1 MRIIID
7 KKRKRGESGNTLVEF
22 ALCLTVLTPLT
33 LGLFSVGMNL
43 TRNMQ
48 VTQVSRSTGLMYVR
62 QIDFSILQNQRL
74 IVRLTNGL
82 GMQLNANYDPDPDGR
97 GVVIVS
103 QVTIPSDADCT
114 GAGLALGACTN
125 LGVPVIK
132 NRIRFGNTTLRTS
145 EFGQPPANL
154 IAADGSVATND
165 YLTNTALRAA
175 NFGAIM
181 TLNATEIAFVTEVY
195 FSSPDYDLPGWMTNT
210 GVYARTIY

>member
-1 MRIIID
+1 MRIID
-7 KKRKRGESGNTLVEF
+7 KKKKRGQSGNTLVEF

-82 GMQLNANYDPDPDGR
+82 GMQLNANYDPDPNGK

-103 QVTIPSDADCT
+103 QVTVPSDNDCT
-114 GAGLALGACTN
+114 GAGLTLGACTN
-125 LGVPVIK
+125 RGIPVITH
-132 NRIRFGNTTLRTS
+132 RVRFGNTTLRTS
-145 EFGQPPANL
+145 EMGQPPTNL
-154 IAADGSVATND
+154 FAADGSVTVNT
-165 YLTNTALRAA
+165 YLTNSAMRAA
-175 NFGAIM
+175 NFASIL
-181 TLNATEIAFVTEVY
+181 TLNATEIAYITEVY
-195 FSSPDYDLPGWMTNT
+195 FSSPDYDLPGFMTNT

>member
-1 MRIIID
+1 MRIID
-7 KKRKRGESGNTLVEF
+7 QKRKRGQSGNTLVEF
-22 ALCLTVLTPLT
+22 ALCMTLLTPLT
-33 LGLFSVGMNL
+33 LGLFSVGMSL

-82 GMQLNANYDPDPDGR
+82 GMQLNANYDPDPNGK

-103 QVTIPSDADCT
+103 QVTVPSDSDCT
-114 GAGLALGACTN
+114 GAGLTLGACTN
-125 LGVPVIK
+125 RGIPVIT

-145 EFGQPPANL
+145 EMGQPPANL
-154 IAADGSVATND
+154 IAADGSVAVND

-175 NFGAIM
+175 NFGNIM
-181 TLNATEIAFVTEVY
+181 TLNATEIAYITEVY
-195 FSSPDYDLPGWMTNT
+195 FTSPDYDLPGFMTNT
-210 GVYARTIY
+210 GVYSRTIY

>member
-1 MRIIID
+1 MRIID
-7 KKRKRGESGNTLVEF
+7 KKRTRAQSGNTLVEF
-22 ALCLTVLTPLT
+22 ALCMTLLTPLT
-33 LGLFSVGMNL
+33 LGLFSVGMSL

-82 GMQLNANYDPDPDGR
+82 GMQLNTNYDPDPNGK

-103 QVTIPSDADCT
+103 QVRVPSDADCT

-125 LGVPVIK
+125 RGIPVITH
-132 NRIRFGNTTLRTS
+132 RVRFGNTTLRTS
-145 EFGQPPANL
+145 EMGQPPANL
-154 IAADGSVATND
+154 MAADGSVAVND
-165 YLTNTALRAA
+165 YLNTALRAA
-175 NFGAIM
+175 NFGSIM
-181 TLNATEIAFVTEVY
+181 TLNAAETAYVTEVY
-195 FSSPDYDLPGWMTNT
+195 FSSPDYDLPGFMTNT